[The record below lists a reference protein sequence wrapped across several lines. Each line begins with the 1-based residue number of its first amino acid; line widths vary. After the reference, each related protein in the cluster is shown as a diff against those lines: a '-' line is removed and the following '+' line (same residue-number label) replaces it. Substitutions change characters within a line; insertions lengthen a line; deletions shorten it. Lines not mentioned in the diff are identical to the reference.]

1 MEALGALPRKHG
13 KTQMYHSEQGAKGKD
28 DRPDAQ
34 MLIALSFIVAERWK
48 QPQHPHPVNG
58 ETECGLSLQWNIIQ
72 PQKGRRS

>member
-1 MEALGALPRKHG
+1 MEALGALPHKHG
-13 KTQMYHSEQGAKGKD
+13 KTETYHSEQGAKGKD

-34 MLIALSFIVAERWK
+34 MFIALSFTVAERRK
-48 QPQHPHPVNG
+48 QPQHPQPVNG